1 MKNSLMATAV
11 PRDLAQPVFRHILVP
26 TDFSDRSEA
35 ALSYALQ
42 LAKQAHGQL
51 TLLNVL
57 PEPSAL
63 DYTLGGFPET
73 EQVRAKEEASRLLD
87 EAVAQ
92 AKRTFLKIDSNLRTG
107 IDLRN
112 EILNT
117 AKEISADLLVLT
129 THKFGGWKNLL
140 FGSDAEKILE
150 HAQCPILILHA

>member
-1 MKNSLMATAV
+1 MATAV
-11 PRDLAQPVFRHILVP
+11 PRDLAQPIFRHILVP

-51 TLLNVL
+51 TLLHVL

-73 EQVRAKEEASRLLD
+73 EQVRAKEEASSLLN

-92 AKRTFLKIDSNLRTG
+92 AKRTFLEIDSKLRTG

-129 THKFGGWKNLL
+129 THKFAGWKNLL

-150 HAQCPILILHA
+150 HAQCPILILRF